1 LPPSV
6 AITPSSTIRL
16 RIILTLEIFTPKTS
30 INPSLLAD
38 FFVVKYSITAD
49 FCASYFFDVFY
60 RHFLSPLFYRH
71 FFISIITKHQQVKL

>member
-1 LPPSV
+1 V

-30 INPSLLAD
+30 TNSSLLAD

-49 FCASYFFDVFY
+49 FCASYFFDVF
-60 RHFLSPLFYRH
+60 LSPLFQE
-71 FFISIITKHQQVKL
+71 I